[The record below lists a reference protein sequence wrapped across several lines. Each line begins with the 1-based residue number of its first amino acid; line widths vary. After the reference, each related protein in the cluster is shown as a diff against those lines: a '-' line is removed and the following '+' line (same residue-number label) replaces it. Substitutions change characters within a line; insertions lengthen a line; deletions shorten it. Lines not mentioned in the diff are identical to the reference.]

1 MKYFFRSPLRKI
13 TLPFILV
20 FFQLFSNS
28 YAQNFKVD
36 YKPLPSKLLT
46 GNEPVI
52 ICILENT
59 SSSEK
64 LYDGLV
70 QSSEIKNKFTIYST
84 DVLNDYKSIL
94 GIEEFNPDDK
104 NFLNAL
110 KDALGVQYLLNWKS
124 FEDADSGYQLA
135 VYSVKSSDKI
145 YDKQFFPSQNSTVFL
160 DVQKLLAENMEPV
173 YTVALAEVE
182 ISSNSNETKYKLYRG
197 QDLVKEWTGN
207 KKQNIEAGK
216 YKLISESFG
225 YKADEREI
233 NIPGGRPTS
242 IQIDLEEDLNLLPN
256 IYSLDSRLTN
266 IKLEREPDKIKISY
280 DLGADKSE
288 VYNIELGLIDKITK
302 DVIDLKEISG
312 DIEKVKPG
320 ANKSISWGFTKELGK
335 NAELKNYELKISVE
349 KSGGLAWYYY
359 AGGGAVVAG
368 GLAAILLGGG
378 GDDNGSGGTPG
389 PQKIGT
395 PPVRPTG
402 D

>member
-1 MKYFFRSPLRKI
+1 MKYFFGIPVGKI
-13 TLPFILV
+13 TMPFILV

-36 YKPLPSKLLT
+36 YKLLPSKLLT
-46 GNEPVI
+46 GNEPII

-59 SSSEK
+59 SSAEK

-70 QSSEIKNKFTIYST
+70 QNPEIKNKFTVYST

-110 KDALGVQYLLNWKS
+110 KDALGVQYLLSWKS
-124 FEDADSGYQLA
+124 FADVDSGYQLA

-160 DVQKLLAENMEPV
+160 DVQKLLDENMEPV
-173 YTVALAEVE
+173 YTVALGEVE
-182 ISSNSNETKYKLYRG
+182 ISSNSNETKYKLYSG

-233 NIPGGRPTS
+233 NIPGGRTTS

-302 DVIDLKEISG
+302 NVIDLKEITG

-320 ANKSISWGFTKELGK
+320 ANKSISWEFAKELGK
-335 NAELKNYELKISVE
+335 NAQLKNYELKISVE
-349 KSGGLAWYYY
+349 QSGGLAWYIY
-359 AGGGAVVAG
+359 AGGGAVLAG

-378 GDDNGSGGTPG
+378 GEDNGNGDTPG

-395 PPVRPTG
+395 PPVRPA